1 MTSIIWPLG
10 CARVWNRI
18 KPVKCPALVYFYT
31 KNSTSEN
38 GKVTCFLLKTVLR
51 LAPSPILDV
60 STTLTT
66 IQLSW
71 CADCWLCFYNTI
83 NHIDWLWCCG
93 GGVLIYFYCYNPT
106 QQYTTLNHLFR
117 ISFTFVGCKYFSS
130 NTNLWTR
137 LEFLLCC

>member
-1 MTSIIWPLG
+1 MTSIIWPVG
-10 CARVWNRI
+10 CARVWNRPSFSLLLHTKKI
-18 KPVKCPALVYFYT
+18 HQKIEKLLV
-31 KNSTSEN
+31 
-38 GKVTCFLLKTVLR
+38 FLLKTVLR

-60 STTLTT
+60 STALTT

-71 CADCWLCFYNTI
+71 SADCWLCFYNTI

-93 GGVLIYFYCYNPT
+93 GSVFIYFYCYNPT

>member
-1 MTSIIWPLG
+1 MTSIIWPVG
-10 CARVWNRI
+10 CARVWNRPSFSLLLHTKKI
-18 KPVKCPALVYFYT
+18 HQKIEKLLV
-31 KNSTSEN
+31 
-38 GKVTCFLLKTVLR
+38 FLLKTVLR

-60 STTLTT
+60 STALTT

-71 CADCWLCFYNTI
+71 SADCWLCFYNTI

-93 GGVLIYFYCYNPT
+93 GSVFIYLYCYNPT

>member
-1 MTSIIWPLG
+1 MG

-18 KPVKCPALVYFYT
+18 KPAKRPSFSLLLHTKKLHQKMEKLLVF
-31 KNSTSEN
+31 
-38 GKVTCFLLKTVLR
+38 FLLKTVLR

-60 STTLTT
+60 STALTT

-71 CADCWLCFYNTI
+71 SADCWLCFYNTI

-93 GGVLIYFYCYNPT
+93 GSVFIYFYCYNPT

>member
-31 KNSTSEN
+31 KNSISEN

-71 CADCWLCFYNTI
+71 SADCWLCFYNTI

-93 GGVLIYFYCYNPT
+93 GAVFIYFYCYNPT
-106 QQYTTLNHLFR
+106 LDVKLWRCPPFASWIRSRIICRTQNLSWKWIHL
-117 ISFTFVGCKYFSS
+117 S
-130 NTNLWTR
+130 N
-137 LEFLLCC
+137 F

>member
-38 GKVTCFLLKTVLR
+38 GKVTCFFVENS
-51 LAPSPILDV
+51 LAA
-60 STTLTT
+60 STFTDTRCFYHANNHPTFLV
-66 IQLSW
+66 
-71 CADCWLCFYNTI
+71 CWLCFYNTI

-93 GGVLIYFYCYNPT
+93 GGVFIYFYCYNPT